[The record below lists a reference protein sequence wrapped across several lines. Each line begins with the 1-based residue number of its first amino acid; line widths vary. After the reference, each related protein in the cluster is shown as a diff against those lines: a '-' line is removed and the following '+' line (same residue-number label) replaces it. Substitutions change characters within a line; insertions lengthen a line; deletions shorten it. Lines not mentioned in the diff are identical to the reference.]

1 MNIENLVRKN
11 ILSLKPY
18 VAARHSHLSGIL
30 MDANE
35 NPFGSVIEND
45 SFELNRYPDPNQT
58 SLRKAVSELISIP
71 FENIC
76 FGVGSDELIDLFIK
90 IFCDPRKDEVI
101 ICEPTYGMYR
111 VCCNINDVNV
121 KNVPLNSNY
130 DIHYD
135 ALSNAID
142 YNTKL
147 IFLCSPNNPSANLLN
162 SDFIIDLANRKNV
175 MIVVDEAYID
185 FAQQS
190 GLVNEAIKIP
200 NLAVIR
206 TFSKAWGMAAVRCG
220 YSVASQFVTELLLK
234 VKAPYNINKLT
245 SDFVSRAISNKE
257 RYENFGDIIIKERKR
272 IIDKLSKMKK
282 VRKVLPSDAN
292 FISFF
297 VDEPK
302 KVFKVLEENGIV
314 IRDRS
319 NQFNFSGGLRVSVGT
334 EEENNRFLKELEK
347 ALI

>member
-11 ILSLKPY
+11 ILSLNPY
-18 VAARHSHLSGIL
+18 VAARHSHLSGTL

-35 NPFGSVIEND
+35 NPYGSVIEND
-45 SFELNRYPDPNQT
+45 SFELNRYPDPNQV

-71 FENIC
+71 VENIC

-90 IFCDPRKDEVI
+90 IFCDPRKDAVI

-121 KNVPLNSNY
+121 KNIPLNSNY
-130 DIHYD
+130 DIDYD

-162 SDFIIDLANRKNV
+162 SDFIINLANRKNV

-206 TFSKAWGMAAVRCG
+206 TFSKAWGMAGVRCG

-245 SDFVSRAISNKE
+245 SDFVIRAISNKE
-257 RYENFGDIIIKERKR
+257 RYENFVDIIIKERKR

-297 VDEPK
+297 VDEPQ